1 MITTKKTISVRFDKE
16 DLKRLEQLCRHWEQT
31 PSSAIKNCIRT
42 IYSVTEWEKVEDNV
56 KKE

>member
-31 PSSAIKNCIRT
+31 PSSAIKICIRK
-42 IYSVTEWEKVEDNV
+42 IYYEIEWNKIEENIK
-56 KKE
+56 